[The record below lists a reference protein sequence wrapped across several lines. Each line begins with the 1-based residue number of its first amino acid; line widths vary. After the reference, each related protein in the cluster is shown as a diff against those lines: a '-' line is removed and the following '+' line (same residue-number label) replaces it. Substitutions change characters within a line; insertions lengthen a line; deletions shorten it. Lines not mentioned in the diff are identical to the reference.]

1 MWAPVS
7 RLREARFGGRKKV
20 GSDHAQREIR
30 MAANAGTPQ
39 LGRHRG
45 RGRRKVMS
53 EINVTPMVDVM
64 LVLLIIFMVSAPLL
78 TVGVP
83 IDLPQSQATSLDQDK
98 EPLTLSVNDK
108 GQVFL
113 QNSEIAIAD
122 LVPKLKAV
130 AEARGGTEAR
140 IYVRGDKK
148 VDYGTVMR
156 VMGRLSGAGF
166 HRVALVTEYEQG
178 S

>member
-1 MWAPVS
+1 
-7 RLREARFGGRKKV
+7 
-20 GSDHAQREIR
+20 
-30 MAANAGTPQ
+30 MAANAGTPVI
-39 LGRHRG
+39 GRRKRHRQ
-45 RGRRKVMS
+45 KVMS

-83 IDLPQSQATSLDQDK
+83 IDLPQSQAKSLDQDK

-113 QNSEIAIAD
+113 QNAEIKVDD
-122 LVPKLKAV
+122 LIPKLQAV
-130 AEARGGTEAR
+130 AEARGGTDAR

-148 VDYGTVMR
+148 VDYGTMMQ
-156 VMGRLSGAGF
+156 VMGRLSSAGF
-166 HRVALVTEYEQG
+166 HRVALVTEFEQG
-178 S
+178 SKVK